1 MPGTLILCATPI
13 GNLGDISGR
22 LVDTLASVD
31 VIFAEDTRRTG
42 QLLSR
47 LGISTPMRSYFA
59 GNEAARNDEIRS
71 LLADDKTIAVVSDAG
86 MPVVS
91 DPGKSAVAAAI
102 ESGATVTAV
111 PGPSAPVMAIA
122 VSGFDGDRF
131 VFEGFLPRKGSDRA
145 ARLVAIS
152 TEERTVAL
160 FCATKR
166 VAKDLSDL
174 AEAAGHDRRV
184 VVAREL
190 TKMYEEV
197 WRGTLGEAATHWV
210 SDVTARG
217 EFTVVIEGAQPPV
230 GDMDAAVEAVRELM
244 EAGESASRAVKMIAE
259 SHGVRKNDL
268 YEAIATT
275 DR

>member
-13 GNLGDISGR
+13 GNLGDVSER
-22 LVDTLASVD
+22 LAQTLASVD

-42 QLLSR
+42 QLLGH
-47 LGISTPMRSYFA
+47 LGISQPMRSYFA
-59 GNEAARNDEIRS
+59 GNEATRTDEIRA
-71 LLADDKTIAVVSDAG
+71 LLADDKTVAVVSDAG

-91 DPGKSAVAAAI
+91 DPGKSAVRVAI
-102 ESGATVTAV
+102 EVGATVTAI

-131 VFEGFLPRKGSDRA
+131 VFEGFLPRKGADRN
-145 ARLVAIS
+145 ARLAAIS

-160 FCATKR
+160 FSATKR
-166 VAKDLSDL
+166 VAKDLADL
-174 AEAAGHDRRV
+174 ALTAGDDRRV

-210 SDVTARG
+210 KDVPARG
-217 EFTVVIEGAQPPV
+217 EFTVVIEGAQPPAA
-230 GDMDAAVEAVRELM
+230 DMDAAVEAVRELM
-244 EAGESASRAVKMIAE
+244 EEGESASRAVKMVAA
-259 SHGVRKNDL
+259 SRGVRKNDL